1 MATKATALKLTAAQA
16 REKVVELQNK
26 LDNYNKTAQCPM
38 CRKHKDVKI
47 GFYIWTQTQFLA
59 GIVLVEYAVTV
70 QGKIALRVDKME
82 LSMIQLKNLHK
93 KALYY
98 LNKPLLSHCGIQVY
112 KSLKI

>member
-1 MATKATALKLTAAQA
+1 MATKATAPKLTAAQA

-47 GFYIWTQTQFLA
+47 GFYMDTDPILGGDSFSRICRDCA
-59 GIVLVEYAVTV
+59 R
-70 QGKIALRVDKME
+70 KIALRVDKNGIE
-82 LSMIQLKNLHK
+82 HDPTKESAQ

-98 LNKPLLSHCGIQVY
+98 LNKPFIE
-112 KSLKI
+112 SL